1 VKIAGD
7 RAKKSTRRF
16 ASRPLGRTPVGV
28 TDILFIA
35 ITAAFIAV
43 CVGYVRWCD
52 RIIGPDDFG
61 TPEPEATVTGATIDA
76 SAGHDTAPE
85 SQAVPA

>member
-1 VKIAGD
+1 MD
-7 RAKKSTRRF
+7 
-16 ASRPLGRTPVGV
+16 V

-61 TPEPEATVTGATIDA
+61 TPEPDGAETGATIDA
-76 SAGHDTAPE
+76 SAVHDTDTDTE
-85 SQAVPA
+85 SAAVPA